1 MSSPTGA
8 AAGPPQFLVHDA
20 GDSVAV
26 AVQDLAAGRVHG
38 AVLKT
43 GQPLSFP
50 LRDQV
55 PLGHKFAI
63 ADLAEGAE
71 VTEYGNRVGITT
83 AAIAVGEYVHVHN
96 VRSARWPSRTA
107 R

>member
-43 GQPLSFP
+43 GERLS
-50 LRDQV
+50 V
-55 PLGHKFAI
+55 A
-63 ADLAEGAE
+63 ADGL
-71 VTEYGNRVGITT
+71 
-83 AAIAVGEYVHVHN
+83 
-96 VRSARWPSRTA
+96 
-107 R
+107 